1 MTNFIRTRRFST
13 AVGVLAGVLV
23 TIVLVPAPA
32 AGQAAAPAWTPPRT
46 AWGDVDLQGTWTN
59 FTIANT
65 QIEAPGGPEPRLLG
79 GTGTCIPAGTR
90 PVREGNLGGGNNPLM
105 EGDKR
110 SLGNRALVV
119 EPANGKLPPLTP
131 WGEARINEICTKI
144 FDSYEYID
152 PWVRCISRGVPA
164 SMFPS
169 AYNNAYQ
176 IIQIPGF
183 VVIHYEMIHDV
194 RIIPLDDRP
203 RLPPTV
209 RQWLGDARGR
219 WEGNTL
225 VVETTNF
232 HDKGAIRGRAHSEML
247 RVTERFTRVDADNLA
262 YETTVDDP
270 KTWTA
275 PWKVAI
281 PLNRDD
287 DYQMYEYACHEGNLS
302 VGMTLGGA
310 RAAEKAAAT
319 K

>member
-1 MTNFIRTRRFST
+1 MLA
-13 AVGVLAGVLV
+13 AVMAVTLV
-23 TIVLVPAPA
+23 APLPA
-32 AGQAAAPAWTPPRT
+32 AGQSASSAWTPPRT

-59 FTIANT
+59 FTLT
-65 QIEAPGGPEPRLLG
+65 PLDIETRGAVAPRLLG
-79 GTGTCIPAGTR
+79 GTGSCIPRGGTR
-90 PVREGNLGGGNNPLM
+90 EASGAAIGHPPHWFE
-105 EGDKR
+105 ER
-110 SLGNRALVV
+110 SLGDRALVV
-119 EPANGKLPPLTP
+119 EPANGQLPPLTP

-176 IIQIPGF
+176 IVQIPGF
-183 VVIHYEMIHDV
+183 VVILYEMIHDV

-203 RLPPTV
+203 RLPGTV

-247 RVTERFTRVDADNLA
+247 RVTERFTRVDAGNVA
-262 YETTVDDP
+262 YEAFVEDP

-281 PLNRDD
+281 PLKRDD

-302 VGMTLGGA
+302 VEMTLGGA
-310 RAAEKAAAT
+310 RAKEQAAEEAAR
-319 K
+319 KK

>member
-1 MTNFIRTRRFST
+1 MRPRFLGCLGVLT
-13 AVGVLAGVLV
+13 AVIAV
-23 TIVLVPAPA
+23 IMLVPSLAV
-32 AGQAAAPAWTPPRT
+32 GQASSSAWTPPRT

-59 FTIANT
+59 FTLT
-65 QIEAPGGPEPRLLG
+65 PLDIEAPGGAPARLLG
-79 GTGTCIPAGTR
+79 GTGSCIPAGGQRDTSAAT
-90 PVREGNLGGGNNPLM
+90 VGAHPLHWL
-105 EGDKR
+105 EER

-176 IIQIPGF
+176 IVQVPGF

-232 HDKGAIRGRAHSEML
+232 HEKGAIRGRAHSDML
-247 RVTERFTRVDADNLA
+247 RVTERFTRVDADNVA
-262 YETTVDDP
+262 YEALVEDP

-281 PLNRDD
+281 PLKRDD

-302 VGMTLGGA
+302 VEMTLGGA
-310 RAAEKAAAT
+310 RAAEKAAAA